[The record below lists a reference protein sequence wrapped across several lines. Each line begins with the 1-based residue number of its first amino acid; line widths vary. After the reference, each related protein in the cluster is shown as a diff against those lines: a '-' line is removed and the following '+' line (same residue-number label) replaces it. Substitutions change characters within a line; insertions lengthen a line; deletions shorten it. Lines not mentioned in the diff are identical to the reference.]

1 MAGLKEDPI
10 LGIDGITIKE
20 ELEIGKPEID
30 KSREDHPVLET
41 GGAVIK
47 GESLINNR
55 SVIDKVRE
63 EGSCGQVERDMGP
76 PTSNSIHRSGSRPQ
90 LDLSKAAIEGTF
102 EERDPTIL
110 LPNQSDDISH
120 LALDIG
126 GSGESSATL
135 KIGLWFCVGND
146 VNISFWHDIWVG
158 SLHLSASYPDL
169 YSLAEDRL
177 SAVHLCYNL
186 REKCI
191 WIHDVKG
198 DYTVRSCSS
207 LIDRVTLGENSPIQS
222 FVWKSIAPPKVEAF
236 VWLAAMG
243 KVQTNDFLQQIRI
256 VGQAASMCPFAI
268 PHVKQPIFF
277 CSRDV
282 WLVWSKVMNWCDYSW
297 SIPSTLNGFF
307 QLSDLFAHGHV
318 QRKVWI
324 AYWVKSIDETF
335 VCTGNDSIK
344 SSEVGNSSLSSLI
357 KLVYFSRHQDR
368 PTTDKRKKTVKERF
382 GISNGNRRSYPILG
396 GRLHFVKFETSKIN
410 ECLDFISSKQL
421 HCGGMDSHS
430 WHSETSSNGNA
441 VIKATGGGAYKFADL
456 FKERLGVSLDKE
468 DEMDCLVA
476 GANFLLKRSRLFLSL
491 FEYDETSVLVTIGM
505 MELLLAIRHE
515 AFTHMEGQ
523 KEFVQI
529 DQNDLFPYLLVN
541 IGSGVSMIKVDGDG
555 KFERVSGTNVGGG
568 TYWGLGRLLTKCKS
582 FDELLELSQRGDNRT
597 IDMLVGDIY
606 GGMDYSK
613 IGLSASTIASSFGKT
628 ISEKKELTDYRP
640 EDISLSLLRM
650 ISYNIGQISYLN
662 ALRFGLKRIFFGG
675 FFIRGHAYTM
685 DTISFAVHF
694 WSKGEAQAMFLRHE
708 GFLGV
713 LGAFMSYEKHGLDDL
728 MVHQLVERFPMGAPY
743 IGGKIHGP
751 PLGNLNEKASAISW
765 MEKFVQK
772 GTEITA
778 PVPMAP
784 PGTTGLG
791 GFEVPSSK
799 GGTLRS
805 DASALNVGVL
815 HLVPTLEVFP
825 QLADPKM
832 YEPNTIDLS
841 DHNELEYWFTVLSEH
856 LSDLVDKAVASEGGT
871 DDAKRRGDAFARAFS
886 AHLARLM
893 EEPAAY
899 GKLGLANLLELREEC
914 LREFQFVDV
923 YRSIKQRVH
932 TTRGISMPEWEMLR
946 ENEASLAVLPG
957 LLAELDS
964 MTEASP
970 FFLFLIGIKSF
981 NSETRLLTLIEGVL
995 AANIFDWGSRACVE
1009 LYHKGTIIEIYRMSR
1024 NKMQRPWRV
1033 DDFDVFKER
1042 MLGSGDKKPHPH
1054 KRALLF
1060 VDNSGADVVLGML
1073 PLARELLQRG
1083 TEVVLVANSLPALN
1097 DVTAMELP
1105 DIVAEAAKNCDI
1117 LRRAAEAGGLL
1128 VDAMINTSDGS
1139 KENSSS
1145 VPLMVV
1151 ENGCGSPCI
1160 DLRQVSS
1167 ELAAAAKDADL
1178 IILEGMGRALHTNF
1192 NARFK
1197 CEALK
1202 LAMVKN
1208 QRLAE
1213 KLIKGNIYD
1222 CVCRYEPAS

>member
-1 MAGLKEDPI
+1 MSSVTQFAILKLHLDQVNFRSKQLLQGGKNIVGLMAGLNGDPI
-10 LGIDGITIKE
+10 LGIDDKIEDLHYKNNNNSNEVVDKE
-20 ELEIGKPEID
+20 ELVGI
-30 KSREDHPVLET
+30 
-41 GGAVIK
+41 
-47 GESLINNR
+47 
-55 SVIDKVRE
+55 RE
-63 EGSCGQVERDMGP
+63 ESTTCYKSNQGGEKDMAGS
-76 PTSNSIHRSGSRPQ
+76 SIHRSGSRPQ
-90 LDLSKAAIEGTF
+90 LDLSKAEIQGNS

-126 GSGESSATL
+126 GS
-135 KIGLWFCVGND
+135 
-146 VNISFWHDIWVG
+146 
-158 SLHLSASYPDL
+158 
-169 YSLAEDRL
+169 
-177 SAVHLCYNL
+177 
-186 REKCI
+186 
-191 WIHDVKG
+191 
-198 DYTVRSCSS
+198 
-207 LIDRVTLGENSPIQS
+207 
-222 FVWKSIAPPKVEAF
+222 
-236 VWLAAMG
+236 
-243 KVQTNDFLQQIRI
+243 
-256 VGQAASMCPFAI
+256 
-268 PHVKQPIFF
+268 
-277 CSRDV
+277 
-282 WLVWSKVMNWCDYSW
+282 
-297 SIPSTLNGFF
+297 
-307 QLSDLFAHGHV
+307 
-318 QRKVWI
+318 
-324 AYWVKSIDETF
+324 
-335 VCTGNDSIK
+335 
-344 SSEVGNSSLSSLI
+344 LI
-357 KLVYFSRHQDR
+357 KLIYFSRHEDQSVE
-368 PTTDKRKKTVKERF
+368 DKRKKTVKERL
-382 GISNGNRRSYPILG
+382 GISNGNRRSYPVLG
-396 GRLHFVKFETSKIN
+396 GRLHFVKFETSKLN

-421 HCGGMDSHS
+421 HCGRIDSHH
-430 WHSETSSNGNA
+430 WNSETPGNENA

-456 FKERLGVSLDKE
+456 FKERLGVSIEKE

-476 GANFLLKRSRLFLSL
+476 GANFLLK
-491 FEYDETSVLVTIGM
+491 
-505 MELLLAIRHE
+505 AIRHE
-515 AFTHMEGQ
+515 AFTHMEGH

-529 DQNDLFPYLLVN
+529 DHNDLYPYLLVN
-541 IGSGVSMIKVDGDG
+541 IGSGVSIIKVDGDG
-555 KFERVSGTNVGGG
+555 KFQRVSGTNVGGG
-568 TYWGLGRLLTKCKS
+568 TYWGLGRLLTKCNS
-582 FDELLELSQRGDNRT
+582 FDELLELSQRGDNGT

-613 IGLSASTIASSFGKT
+613 IGLSASTIASSFGKA
-628 ISEKKELTDYRP
+628 ISDKKELEDYRP

-662 ALRFGLKRIFFGG
+662 ALRFGLKRIFFEG

-685 DTISFAVHF
+685 DTISFAVQF
-694 WSKGEAQAMFLRHE
+694 WSQGEAQAMFLRHE
-708 GFLGV
+708 GYLGA
-713 LGAFMSYEKHGLDDL
+713 LGAFMSYQKHGLDDL
-728 MVHQLVERFPMGAPY
+728 MVHHLVERFPMGAPY
-743 IGGKIHGP
+743 TGGRIHGP
-751 PLGNLNEKASAISW
+751 PLGDLNEKISW

-791 GFEVPSSK
+791 GFEVPSSR
-799 GGTLRS
+799 GATLRS

-825 QLADPKM
+825 LLTNPKM

-841 DHNELEYWFTVLSEH
+841 DHKELEYWFTILSEH
-856 LSDLVDKAVASEGGT
+856 LPDLVDKAVASEGGI

-914 LREFQFVDV
+914 LREFQFHDA
-923 YRSIKQRVH
+923 YRSIKQ
-932 TTRGISMPEWEMLR
+932 R
-946 ENEASLAVLPG
+946 ENEASLAVLPD
-957 LLAELDS
+957 LLLELDH
-964 MTEASP
+964 MDE
-970 FFLFLIGIKSF
+970 
-981 NSETRLLTLIEGVL
+981 ETRLLTLIEGVL
-995 AANIFDWGSRACVE
+995 AANIFDWGSRACVD

-1024 NKMQRPWRV
+1024 NKMQRPWRAN
-1033 DDFDVFKER
+1033 DFDKFKER
-1042 MLGSGDKKPHPH
+1042 MLGSEGKKPKPH

-1073 PLARELLQRG
+1073 PLARELLRRG

-1105 DIVAEAAKNCDI
+1105 DIVAEAAKHCDI

-1128 VDAMINTSDGS
+1128 VDAMTNTLDGL
-1139 KENSSS
+1139 KGNSSS

-1167 ELAAAAKDADL
+1167 ELAAAAKNADL
-1178 IILEGMGRALHTNF
+1178 VILEGMGRALHTNF

-1222 CVCRYEPAS
+1222 CVCRYESAPGS

>member
-1 MAGLKEDPI
+1 M
-10 LGIDGITIKE
+10 
-20 ELEIGKPEID
+20 
-30 KSREDHPVLET
+30 
-41 GGAVIK
+41 
-47 GESLINNR
+47 N
-55 SVIDKVRE
+55 
-63 EGSCGQVERDMGP
+63 
-76 PTSNSIHRSGSRPQ
+76 
-90 LDLSKAAIEGTF
+90 F
-102 EERDPTIL
+102 
-110 LPNQSDDISH
+110 LP
-120 LALDIG
+120 G
-126 GSGESSATL
+126 
-135 KIGLWFCVGND
+135 C
-146 VNISFWHDIWVG
+146 
-158 SLHLSASYPDL
+158 
-169 YSLAEDRL
+169 
-177 SAVHLCYNL
+177 
-186 REKCI
+186 
-191 WIHDVKG
+191 
-198 DYTVRSCSS
+198 
-207 LIDRVTLGENSPIQS
+207 
-222 FVWKSIAPPKVEAF
+222 
-236 VWLAAMG
+236 
-243 KVQTNDFLQQIRI
+243 
-256 VGQAASMCPFAI
+256 
-268 PHVKQPIFF
+268 
-277 CSRDV
+277 
-282 WLVWSKVMNWCDYSW
+282 
-297 SIPSTLNGFF
+297 
-307 QLSDLFAHGHV
+307 
-318 QRKVWI
+318 
-324 AYWVKSIDETF
+324 
-335 VCTGNDSIK
+335 
-344 SSEVGNSSLSSLI
+344 SLI

-368 PTTDKRKKTVKERF
+368 LTNDKRKKTVKERF

-421 HCGGMDSHS
+421 HCGGMDSHC
-430 WHSETSSNGNA
+430 WHSEISPNGNA
-441 VIKATGGGAYKFADL
+441 LIKATGGGAYKFADL

-476 GANFLLKRSRLFLSL
+476 GANFLLK
-491 FEYDETSVLVTIGM
+491 
-505 MELLLAIRHE
+505 AIRHE

-606 GGMDYSK
+606 G
-613 IGLSASTIASSFGKT
+613 ATTIASSFGKA
-628 ISEKKELTDYRP
+628 ISEKKELADYRP

-708 GFLGV
+708 GFLGA

-743 IGGKIHGP
+743 TGGKIHGP
-751 PLGNLNEKASAISW
+751 PLGNLNEKISW

-815 HLVPTLEVFP
+815 HLEPTLEVFP
-825 QLADPKM
+825 LLADPKM

-871 DDAKRRGDAFARAFS
+871 DDAKRRGDAFAHAFS

-923 YRSIKQRVH
+923 YRSIKQR
-932 TTRGISMPEWEMLR
+932 
-946 ENEASLAVLPG
+946 ENEASLAVLPD

-964 MTEASP
+964 MTE
-970 FFLFLIGIKSF
+970 
-981 NSETRLLTLIEGVL
+981 ETRLLTLIEGAL

-1024 NKMQRPWRV
+1024 NKMQRPWQV

-1042 MLGSGDKKPHPH
+1042 MLGSEEKKPHPH

-1073 PLARELLQRG
+1073 PLARELLRRG

-1105 DIVAEAAKNCDI
+1105 DIVAEAAKHCDI
-1117 LRRAAEAGGLL
+1117 LRKAAEAGGLL

-1222 CVCRYEPAS
+1222 CKKRQFPHDHSVLI